1 MKIMSQYNFFLIIFK
16 VGFLQNIISSFDLQ
30 AKYEFPTQ
38 EDREVEL
45 KLFSSFTVLF
55 LMAN

>member
-1 MKIMSQYNFFLIIFK
+1 MKIMSQYNKNLNY
-16 VGFLQNIISSFDLQ
+16 LQSRLFAKYNVQ

-38 EDREVEL
+38 ENREVEL